1 MNNMNE
7 QFQKLVAMARDETA
21 PSVNVAARV
30 IAILSTGREP
40 PMFAL
45 EKHWAWLAAFSS
57 AVAASITVIAI
68 ISYYFWTNPLVE
80 ISETISWVM
89 Q

>member
-1 MNNMNE
+1 MNIDKK
-7 QFQKLVAMARDETA
+7 FQNLVAIARNETA
-21 PSVNVAARV
+21 PPVDVTARV

-40 PMFAL
+40 PMFAS